1 MENILI
7 VMPAIPTRGIAVFP
21 GVKTNIDVGREA
33 ARNAVNEAMQADNR
47 IFLVMQ
53 MDETVDV
60 PSTQDCM
67 KVGVIA
73 RILRSVNVGSDII
86 RISVEGMERAPL
98 NELQM
103 RDNIFRAC
111 IGAPFTASE
120 PQQPEAEAYR
130 DIIQKEGEALAASR
144 GIAIDLPAIFSG
156 NLTDRAVDITADVL
170 LTEPAD
176 IAPVME
182 QADTL
187 ERLRL
192 LCEYILRQNQIAK
205 LERDIALRV
214 KEQMDNA
221 QKEYYLREQIK
232 AIQKELGDS
241 DSQENDKLKE
251 RIEASDMPGEVR
263 EKALKEFS
271 RMTKMA
277 PGMPEISLIRNYLDW
292 LLELPWTTESKE
304 CCDLKNARAILDRD
318 HYGME
323 KVKKRVLEYLAV
335 RERTGNS
342 EGTILCLVGPPGV
355 GKTSIAVS
363 LAEAMGKKYVRM
375 SLGGVRDEAE
385 IRGHRRT
392 YVGAIPGR
400 IIYTMKQ
407 AGTVNP
413 LFLLDEIDKM
423 SSDFKGD
430 PASAMLEVLDR
441 EQNNAFRDHYIE
453 VPYDLSK
460 VTFVTTANTLDTIPQ
475 PLKDRMEIIELGS
488 YTNIEKFHIAKEH
501 LLPKQLKKHGLN
513 PDDVKISDAVLMEI
527 VNDYTREAGV
537 RNLERRLADVCRYCV
552 CSAEKGNSVRVTS
565 RMLSDILQGHH
576 FVRDETATEDK
587 IGVATGLAWTAVG
600 GETLSIETAVMSGS
614 GELVLT
620 GSLGDVMKE
629 SATAALSIIR
639 SHAQKLGISEEFY
652 KTKDIHVH
660 VPEGATP
667 KDGPSAGVSILSSM
681 VSALCNTTVRGD
693 TAMTGEITLS
703 GRVLPIGGLK
713 EKSIA
718 AYRAGVKRVIIP
730 EGNRED
736 IKEIPKE
743 VAGKLEFIPVKNV
756 TQLLSN
762 SLRRDVYG
770 GN

>member
-1 MENILI
+1 
-7 VMPAIPTRGIAVFP
+7 
-21 GVKTNIDVGREA
+21 
-33 ARNAVNEAMQADNR
+33 
-47 IFLVMQ
+47 
-53 MDETVDV
+53 
-60 PSTQDCM
+60 
-67 KVGVIA
+67 
-73 RILRSVNVGSDII
+73 
-86 RISVEGMERAPL
+86 
-98 NELQM
+98 
-103 RDNIFRAC
+103 
-111 IGAPFTASE
+111 
-120 PQQPEAEAYR
+120 
-130 DIIQKEGEALAASR
+130 
-144 GIAIDLPAIFSG
+144 
-156 NLTDRAVDITADVL
+156 
-170 LTEPAD
+170 
-176 IAPVME
+176 
-182 QADTL
+182 
-187 ERLRL
+187 
-192 LCEYILRQNQIAK
+192 
-205 LERDIALRV
+205 
-214 KEQMDNA
+214 MDNA

-251 RIEASDMPGEVR
+251 RIEASDMPDEVR

-513 PDDVKISDAVLMEI
+513 PDDVK
-527 VNDYTREAGV
+527 
-537 RNLERRLADVCRYCV
+537 
-552 CSAEKGNSVRVTS
+552 SAMPYSWR
-565 RMLSDILQGHH
+565 
-576 FVRDETATEDK
+576 
-587 IGVATGLAWTAVG
+587 
-600 GETLSIETAVMSGS
+600 
-614 GELVLT
+614 
-620 GSLGDVMKE
+620 
-629 SATAALSIIR
+629 
-639 SHAQKLGISEEFY
+639 
-652 KTKDIHVH
+652 
-660 VPEGATP
+660 
-667 KDGPSAGVSILSSM
+667 
-681 VSALCNTTVRGD
+681 
-693 TAMTGEITLS
+693 
-703 GRVLPIGGLK
+703 
-713 EKSIA
+713 
-718 AYRAGVKRVIIP
+718 
-730 EGNRED
+730 
-736 IKEIPKE
+736 
-743 VAGKLEFIPVKNV
+743 
-756 TQLLSN
+756 
-762 SLRRDVYG
+762 
-770 GN
+770 